1 MIRLDADQL
10 KTLGAPS
17 KAGAQQIE
25 DWLRKL
31 LKGGTLRLKDGLV
44 ELRSSRP
51 VVTTLGDLKRA
62 CEVAVETVKQGL
74 RPLELEHQVLLVDG
88 MHTRLLGPPR
98 FRVSVSRENLSG
110 SVGRAIQVA
119 PMDGL
124 NPLESVDY
132 DQLHRPGHVRC
143 RKPVLAVE
151 KVVLQWQLKL
161 RLADGREQSMPP
173 QTAFLLAAGS
183 RLLYEGRY
191 GLLEADCEVRSAK
204 GREILS
210 LRPGRLLLADGC
222 RIDFPS
228 RTRLQLESINLIRL
242 RDGATGLLEV
252 VPQARL
258 NSGELV
264 EWEGDSAWLGRF
276 ADGVSLILLRRAV
289 VAELTAVVSEACAGV
304 GQSGGDSWRLLL
316 GVHDCFLDASI
327 PFRSGRCSMQRSAQ
341 HLLRCLESFTEATS
355 LREEM
360 ARQFGCT
367 VHTADVRVS
376 PTRFASGPLRDRL
389 RQLATDSR
397 WNSEWLTIGH
407 KVPCWT
413 QVGAY
418 YARDQARP
426 WEVTREVYFTFV
438 DMHYQQ
444 SGESLL
450 GRSP

>member
-10 KTLGAPS
+10 KTLGAPTKS
-17 KAGAQQIE
+17 GAQQIE
-25 DWLRKL
+25 EWLRKL

-44 ELRSSRP
+44 ELRGSRP

-132 DQLHRPGHVRC
+132 DQLYRGGHVRC
-143 RKPVLAVE
+143 RKPVLSVQ
-151 KVVLQWQLKL
+151 KVTLQWHLRL
-161 RLADGREQSMPP
+161 RLADGRERSMPP
-173 QTAFLLAAGS
+173 QTPFFLAAGS
-183 RLLYEGRY
+183 RLLHEGQPAV
-191 GLLEADCEVRSAK
+191 LEKDCQMRHTK
-204 GREILS
+204 GREIQALEPGTLILS
-210 LRPGRLLLADGC
+210 RGQKCP
-222 RIDFPS
+222 FPT

-242 RDGATGLLEV
+242 PDGPTGLLEV
-252 VPQARL
+252 NPLARL
-258 NSGELV
+258 DNGQV
-264 EWEGDSAWLGRF
+264 VDWGPDSAWLGRF
-276 ADGVSLILLRRAV
+276 ADEVPLVLLRRAV
-289 VAELTAVVSEACAGV
+289 VAELEGVVDETCAGV
-304 GQSGGDSWRLLL
+304 ATATGNVWRLLL
-316 GVHDCFLDASI
+316 GVHDCFLDGSI
-327 PFRSGRCSMQRSAQ
+327 PFRAGRCAMSRSAQ
-341 HLLRCLESFTEATS
+341 HLIRCLESFTAATS
-355 LREEM
+355 LRDEM
-360 ARQFGCT
+360 ARCFSCT
-367 VHTADVRVS
+367 VHAADVRVS
-376 PTRFASGPLRDRL
+376 PTRFASGTLRDLL
-389 RQLATDSR
+389 RQLATDGR
-397 WNSEWLTIGH
+397 WNSELLTIGH

-418 YARDQARP
+418 YAQGQSRP

-444 SGESLL
+444 PG
-450 GRSP
+450 